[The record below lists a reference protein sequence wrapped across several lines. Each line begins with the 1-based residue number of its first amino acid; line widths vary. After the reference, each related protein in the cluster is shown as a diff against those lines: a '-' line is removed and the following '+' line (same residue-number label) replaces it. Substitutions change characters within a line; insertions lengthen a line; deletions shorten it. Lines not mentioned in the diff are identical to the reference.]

1 MLRPPAAGENKTR
14 GDKMAE
20 QKFEDALNKLE
31 KIVSDLEDGEL
42 KLDDAIKKY
51 EEGVKLSRVC
61 NKKLNEIT
69 KKIKVLVEDDS
80 GDLAEEEFDAP
91 TLAAD
96 EGADKDKP
104 ARRKSLPKGEKYLF

>member
-1 MLRPPAAGENKTR
+1 
-14 GDKMAE
+14 MAE

-61 NKKLNEIT
+61 NKRLNEIT
-69 KKIKVLVEDDS
+69 KKIKVLVESDA
-80 GDLAEEEFDAP
+80 GDLVEEEFGAP
-91 TLAAD
+91 ALAMEKD
-96 EGADKDKP
+96 ADKDKP
-104 ARRKSLPKGEKYLF
+104 IRRKSRPKGEKYLF

>member
-1 MLRPPAAGENKTR
+1 
-14 GDKMAE
+14 MAE

-31 KIVSDLEDGEL
+31 KIVNDLEDGEL

-69 KKIKVLVEDDS
+69 KKIKVLVEGDT
-80 GDLAEEEFDAP
+80 GDLVEEEFGAP
-91 TLAAD
+91 TLAVD
-96 EGADKDKP
+96 KGADKDKP
-104 ARRKSLPKGEKYLF
+104 IRRKSRPKGEKYLF